1 MENQKQKLEV
11 YRQNLGQQYAHS
23 RHIIVDQQAQIMSD
37 RSKKSPKVQTG
48 KAQAIQ
54 NYKDERKKAEQMLS
68 FPATHRKTETSK
80 DSLRSRESPTVQRA
94 GFSLE
99 NDQDGVQE
107 SPNNP
112 RTPADEDSDLMD
124 EDKMGVSK

>member
-1 MENQKQKLEV
+1 M

-37 RSKKSPKVQTG
+37 RGKKSPKVQTG

-54 NYKDERKKAEQMLS
+54 NYKADRKKAEEMLS

-124 EDKMGVSK
+124 EDKMGVSKWNSFLLLLL

>member
-1 MENQKQKLEV
+1 
-11 YRQNLGQQYAHS
+11 
-23 RHIIVDQQAQIMSD
+23 MSD

-54 NYKDERKKAEQMLS
+54 NYKSERKKAEQMLS